1 MDVNVTQSWLM
12 ARAAGKQMLAQGR
25 GGKVILMSSARGL
38 LGHPAGYTAYCASK
52 SAIDGI
58 TKALGCEWG
67 DTGITVNAIGP
78 TVFRSPLTAW
88 MYEDNERA
96 TTVRKGFLAARAE
109 GPARRAVRSRR
120 PAAVPRLEGVRLLH
134 RPHPLRRRRLHGGLK
149 MAKARI
155 AVVGAGLMG
164 HGIAQVFALAG
175 HDVTITDTV
184 VQNLDT
190 AKARIAA
197 NLRDL
202 GDDEGAVDAC
212 QPCFDLA
219 DAVRDADYVVEAVS
233 ENLPLK
239 QKLFAE
245 IERHVRPDTI
255 LASNTSV
262 IPITAIMQ
270 GLDRRERALGT
281 HWWNPPFLV
290 PLVEV
295 IETQWTSPQAVAWTM
310 DLHQAAGKKP
320 AHVKKDVP
328 GFIGNRLQH
337 ALWREAI
344 SLVENGICD
353 AETVDAVIK
362 ASFGRRI
369 AVLGPLENADLV
381 GTDLTLAIHETVLP
395 AIDSRPGPSPYL
407 QKLVADGKLGFKSGE
422 GFRKW
427 SAEEQAALRA
437 KVFAAPEGARAA
449 IRTTIIMVRTTYA
462 IDRHLLRSAPDRR
475 ATPASPR
482 WRTARSSAAHSSSV
496 ISPNA
501 NWPTT

>member
-1 MDVNVTQSWLM
+1 M
-12 ARAAGKQMLAQGR
+12 ASDA
-25 GGKVILMSSARGL
+25 
-38 LGHPAGYTAYCASK
+38 
-52 SAIDGI
+52 
-58 TKALGCEWG
+58 
-67 DTGITVNAIGP
+67 
-78 TVFRSPLTAW
+78 
-88 MYEDNERA
+88 
-96 TTVRKGFLAARAE
+96 
-109 GPARRAVRSRR
+109 
-120 PAAVPRLEGVRLLH
+120 
-134 RPHPLRRRRLHGGLK
+134 
-149 MAKARI
+149 AKARI

-175 HDVTITDTV
+175 HDVTITDSFAKS
-184 VQNLDT
+184 LDT
-190 AKARIAA
+190 VKSRISA

-202 GDDEGAVDAC
+202 GDDASAVERVTPQA
-212 QPCFDLA
+212 DLA
-219 DAVRDADYVVEAVS
+219 AAVRDADYVVEAVL
-233 ENLPLK
+233 EDLPLK

-245 IERHVRPDTI
+245 IERHVRADTI

-262 IPITAIMQ
+262 IPITSIMQ
-270 GLDRRERALGT
+270 GLNKRERAIGT

-295 IETQWTSPQAVAWTM
+295 IETRWTSPQTVAWTM
-310 DLHQAAGKKP
+310 ELHQGAGKKP

-381 GTDLTLAIHETVLP
+381 GTDLTLAIHENVLP

-407 QKLVADGKLGFKSGE
+407 KKLVADGKLGFKSGE

-437 KVFAAPEGARAA
+437 KVVA
-449 IRTTIIMVRTTYA
+449 
-462 IDRHLLRSAPDRR
+462 HLK
-475 ATPASPR
+475 ASR
-482 WRTARSSAAHSSSV
+482 DK
-496 ISPNA
+496 
-501 NWPTT
+501 

>member
-1 MDVNVTQSWLM
+1 MAVDV
-12 ARAAGKQMLAQGR
+12 
-25 GGKVILMSSARGL
+25 
-38 LGHPAGYTAYCASK
+38 
-52 SAIDGI
+52 
-58 TKALGCEWG
+58 
-67 DTGITVNAIGP
+67 
-78 TVFRSPLTAW
+78 
-88 MYEDNERA
+88 
-96 TTVRKGFLAARAE
+96 
-109 GPARRAVRSRR
+109 
-120 PAAVPRLEGVRLLH
+120 
-134 RPHPLRRRRLHGGLK
+134 
-149 MAKARI
+149 AKARI
-155 AVVGAGLMG
+155 AVIGAGLMG

-175 HDVTITDTV
+175 HKVTITDTFAK
-184 VQNLDT
+184 NLET
-190 AKARIAA
+190 VKTRISA
-197 NLRDL
+197 NLKDL
-202 GDDEGAVDAC
+202 GDDPSAVDRVTPQA
-212 QPCFDLA
+212 DLA
-219 DAVRDADYVVEAVS
+219 VAVRDADYVVEAVL
-233 ENLPLK
+233 EDLPLK

-245 IERHVRPDTI
+245 IERHVRADAI

-270 GLDRRERALGT
+270 GLSRRERAVGT

-295 IETQWTSPQAVAWTM
+295 IETQWTSPQTVGFTM
-310 DLHQAAGKKP
+310 ELHQRAGKKP

-407 QKLVADGKLGFKSGE
+407 KKLVADGKLGFKSGE

-427 SAEEQAALRA
+427 STEEQAVLRA
-437 KVFAAPEGARAA
+437 KVVA
-449 IRTTIIMVRTTYA
+449 
-462 IDRHLLRSAPDRR
+462 HLK
-475 ATPASPR
+475 ASR
-482 WRTARSSAAHSSSV
+482 YK
-496 ISPNA
+496 
-501 NWPTT
+501 